1 VDIPLYER
9 LGHYAYLAA
18 LSPYYG
24 LLLVLAWRYRI
35 ILRHEKWWF
44 YFLTALLLFGVL
56 GLLFEW
62 IAGVL
67 HVWVFPPET
76 HTFQLAIPIFGWIT
90 GHRVPIEELL
100 WIAGVI
106 PLFYFLY
113 LWATLV
119 FYDIIYVVDER
130 GEFYKREERW
140 RGFLAETRIRE
151 RKKFQ
156 RGQDFETTLWTRPPG
171 IVARLC
177 ERCQKHR

>member
-9 LGHYAYLAA
+9 LGHYAYLVA

-35 ILRHEKWWF
+35 ITRHEKWRF
-44 YFLTALLLFGVL
+44 FFLTALLLFGLL

-76 HTFQLAIPIFGWIT
+76 HTFQLRIPIFGWIT
-90 GHRVPIEELL
+90 GHAVPIEELL

-106 PLFYFLY
+106 PLFYYLY

-119 FYDIIYVVDER
+119 FYDIIYVLD
-130 GEFYKREERW
+130 GEGNFYKREERW
-140 RGFLAETRIRE
+140 RGFFAETSIRE
-151 RKKFQ
+151 RRKGE
-156 RGQDFETTLWTRPPG
+156 RGQQFETVLRRRRPG
-171 IVARLC
+171 FVARVC
-177 ERCQKHR
+177 QRCQPRP